1 MDGRGEHVGRWNGG
15 AVEARVE
22 PDGTWNGRGERGERE
37 RRASDGRWIGFGLAF
52 IAVGV
57 GYVGHK
63 VSQSIENV
71 SNSIKT
77 VGESINNASDSIKIV
92 GESINNASDSIKI
105 VGESI
110 NNASAIWYDSKK
122 MRLECR
128 RIKCFEGIRCEFV
141 PNREV
146 LQEKTERR

>member
-1 MDGRGEHVGRWNGG
+1 MLV
-15 AVEARVE
+15 
-22 PDGTWNGRGERGERE
+22 DGTEERWKLEWNGRGGRGERE
-37 RRASDGRWIGFGLAF
+37 RRASDGKWIGFGLAF
-52 IAVGV
+52 IAIGV
-57 GYVGHK
+57 RYVGHK

-77 VGESINNASDSIKIV
+77 VGESINNAS
-92 GESINNASDSIKI
+92 
-105 VGESI
+105 
-110 NNASAIWYDSKK
+110 AIWDDSKK

-141 PNREV
+141 SNREV

>member
-92 GESINNASDSIKI
+92 GESINNAS
-105 VGESI
+105 
-110 NNASAIWYDSKK
+110 AIWDDSKK